1 MDDQQ
6 ELLEVV
12 DRWNRLI
19 GQASR
24 GMIHRLGLR
33 HRAVH
38 IFVFDQAGRLY
49 LQLRRWDKDQ
59 YPGHWDSS
67 AAGHVSPGESYDAA
81 AARELAEEL
90 GIREELTR
98 LADVTACP
106 ETGWEQVVL
115 FYCRTDVEP
124 APNSEEIETGGF
136 FSLEEIDRMVVDA
149 NVPIT
154 SAFRLLYGLWKDQA
168 GREGSFLLPRQGV
181 EP

>member
-49 LQLRRWDKDQ
+49 LQMRRWDKDQ

-90 GIREELTR
+90 GIQEKLEV
-98 LADVTACP
+98 LAEVTACP
-106 ETGWEQVVL
+106 QTGWEHVVL
-115 FYCRTDVEP
+115 FQCRTAKELTPNP
-124 APNSEEIETGGF
+124 AEIETGAF
-136 FSLEEIDRMVVDA
+136 YTSKEIEQMLVNPDL
-149 NVPIT
+149 PIT
-154 SAFRLLYGLWKDQA
+154 PAFRLLYRLWR
-168 GREGSFLLPRQGV
+168 GE
-181 EP
+181 